1 VEPNELMS
9 SYLEEVEVLAQ
20 KAEAAKKQLKQL
32 AGSLTSGDGAVSLT
46 VNAAGALQSLSFG
59 PKADE
64 LPRAQLAA
72 LVLSTAR
79 RAQIQA
85 AEKVTSILAPLVGE
99 NSDAMRF
106 VQEQIPLMPEPE
118 DVPPA
123 SQDQQPRITYNE
135 EQRDAFQTGQQ
146 PPPRFAPPPQPAAP
160 RFQPPPAPAPQP
172 VQRPRSRP
180 RPESTDDYG
189 DYSAP
194 VTREEDW

>member
-1 VEPNELMS
+1 MEPNELMS
-9 SYLEEVEVLAQ
+9 SYLAEVEVLAQ
-20 KAEAAKKQLKQL
+20 KAEQAKKQLKQL

-46 VNAAGALQSLSFG
+46 VNAAGALQNLSFG

-64 LPRAQLAA
+64 LPRTQLAA

-85 AEKVTSILAPLVGE
+85 AQQVTSILAPLVGE

-118 DVPPA
+118 PLPPT
-123 SQDQQPRITYNE
+123 SEPQQPRY
-135 EQRDAFQTGQQ
+135 QQ
-146 PPPRFAPPPQPAAP
+146 VTT
-160 RFQPPPAPAPQP
+160 PAPAPQP
-172 VQRPRSRP
+172 VQRPRTRP

-189 DYSAP
+189 DYGASP
-194 VTREEDW
+194 VTRQEDW

>member
-1 VEPNELMS
+1 MEPNELMS
-9 SYLEEVEVLAQ
+9 SYLQEVEVLAQ
-20 KAEAAKKQLKQL
+20 KAETAKRQLKQL

-59 PKADE
+59 PKADD

-72 LVLSTAR
+72 LVVSTAR
-79 RAQIQA
+79 RAQVLA
-85 AEKVTSILAPLVGE
+85 AQQVTSILAPLVGE

-106 VQEQIPLMPEPE
+106 VQEQIPLPPEPE
-118 DVPPA
+118 DVPPT
-123 SQDQQPRITYNE
+123 SQDQQPRIAYNE
-135 EQRDAFQTGQQ
+135 EQRDAYQPGQQ
-146 PPPRFAPPPQPAAP
+146 APRFTPPPSAP
-160 RFQPPPAPAPQP
+160 RFQPPPAP

-189 DYSAP
+189 DYGAGP

>member
-9 SYLEEVEVLAQ
+9 SYLAEVEVLAQ
-20 KAEAAKKQLKQL
+20 KAEEAKKQLKQL
-32 AGSLTSGDGAVSLT
+32 TGTLTSGDGAVSLT

-72 LVLSTAR
+72 IVLSTAR

-85 AEKVTSILAPLVGE
+85 AQQVTAILAPLVGE

-106 VQEQIPLMPEPE
+106 VQEQIPVPPEPE
-118 DVPPA
+118 TPSPP
-123 SQDQQPRITYNE
+123 SQHQQ
-135 EQRDAFQTGQQ
+135 QQ
-146 PPPRFAPPPQPAAP
+146 QP
-160 RFQPPPAPAPQP
+160 RFQPPPVQQQPAPQP
-172 VQRPRSRP
+172 VQRPRPRT

-189 DYSAP
+189 DYGASP

>member
-1 VEPNELMS
+1 MEPNELMS

-20 KAEAAKKQLKQL
+20 KAETAKKQLKQL

-46 VNAAGALQSLSFG
+46 VNAAGALQNLSFG
-59 PKADE
+59 PKADD

-72 LVLSTAR
+72 LVVSTAR
-79 RAQIQA
+79 RAQLLA
-85 AEKVTSILAPLVGE
+85 AQQVTAILAPLVGE

-106 VQEQIPLMPEPE
+106 VQEQIPPPPEPE

-123 SQDQQPRITYNE
+123 SQDQEPRTAYNE
-135 EQRDAFQTGQQ
+135 EQRDAYQTGQQ
-146 PPPRFAPPPQPAAP
+146 APRFTPPPPSAP
-160 RFQPPPAPAPQP
+160 RFQPPPAPQP
-172 VQRPRSRP
+172 VQRQRPRP

-189 DYSAP
+189 DYGAGP